1 MSKLFLKDYIIAGGL
16 IDFNNENIKLRET
29 QIRDGLFI
37 HTCND
42 YDKSL
47 EVIKEASSNFKNQ
60 VKIIS
65 KIYYNYPDMK
75 HRRFRSLF
83 SQIKEQRRRLGFD
96 PLEWDLQLCCYCS
109 INNLISENAQKFFKK
124 INFEFGINKIFL
136 EIYPIY
142 NFNTDKIKLLN
153 NFYEEK
159 IIFGVTGYQNY
170 LNRSFREYDL
180 LEFSK
185 NSTNVIFIGIL
196 GKGIQNKSFPRSFNA
211 DFLNKNIIYFLNNIN
226 INKFCR
232 ALTNFSTLQQYENFN
247 KVFFDLQEDIKR
259 YELGKSLHSEYK
271 EKIFYFKNFDQY
283 GGIYSTKQYLLKPKL
298 ILHKIKNLIYKFIKF
313 RKISNNFFG

>member
-1 MSKLFLKDYIIAGGL
+1 MNRLFLKDYIIAGGL

-42 YDKSL
+42 YNKSL
-47 EVIKEASSNFKNQ
+47 EVIKEASFNFKNQ

-65 KIYYNYPDMK
+65 KIYYNYPDIK
-75 HRRFRSLF
+75 HRRFRTLF

-96 PLEWDLQLCCYCS
+96 PLEWNLQLCCFCS
-109 INNLISENAQKFFKK
+109 INKLISENAQKFFSK

-142 NFNTDKIKLLN
+142 NFNIEKIRMLN
-153 NFYEEK
+153 NFYQGK

-180 LEFSK
+180 AEFSK
-185 NSTNVIFIGIL
+185 NSTNIIFIGIL
-196 GKGIQNKSFPRSFNA
+196 GKGIQNQSFPRIFNA
-211 DFLNKNIIYFLNNIN
+211 DFLNKNILYFLDNIK
-226 INKFCR
+226 INKFTR
-232 ALTNFSTLQQYENFN
+232 AITNFSSLQQYENFN
-247 KVFFDLQEDIKR
+247 SVFSDLQKNIKR
-259 YELGKSLHSEYK
+259 YELGKSLPSEYK
-271 EKIFYFKNFDQY
+271 DKIFYYKNFDQY
-283 GGIYSTKQYLLKPKL
+283 GGIYSTKQYLRKPKL
-298 ILHKIKNLIYKFIKF
+298 ILYKIKNLIYKFLKY
-313 RKISNNFFG
+313 REISKNLFG